1 MTYLIVIGCIALY
14 MGYFFYVKQKNAQR
28 AAVVNQTVLK
38 NESFSI
44 LYLIGC
50 IG

>member
-28 AAVVNQTVLK
+28 AAVMNQTDFKAEFAKVEAYRK
-38 NESFSI
+38 
-44 LYLIGC
+44 
-50 IG
+50 